1 MPETLRQ
8 AVSLLVIMLVA
19 AAHVLFGSVPVTATE
34 APGTERAD
42 GPVSL
47 TGTGESAGRLHVD
60 TRGFSAAAGP
70 VTVLIDRSTAPEA
83 ELAGRGLPAAV
94 QMRPQTTGHL
104 PVTGLKAG
112 TCLGV
117 RVSAV
122 VRKGEKTQ
130 RATLDTVVT
139 TGGEDAGDATACP
152 DYAALPHI
160 APQPVPT
167 PRAKAGPGE
176 GAVRITPDGA
186 FTRAGREWAKA
197 SDLDRKLKKHE
208 DGAIAEDITVDI
220 DQLTG
225 TTASG
230 ADTERQP
237 GPRDWVEVRIRSASP
252 VRLTNR
258 ADPRGTQQH
267 PGSAKTVTMR
277 MTDPTRLVFDA
288 AFPTTGSHCL
298 GIDIVAAGRKK
309 PAVATTLHYGLR
321 GADAR
326 ACPDPR
332 DPDAAPDPD
341 DLEDPED
348 PEDPDGTGDDSDSGD
363 GGRDDGPGDGA
374 DSGDDGDSGDDDRGP
389 GSDPDGGL
397 SPDERRMLADQGAVF
412 GSAMVASAPVPGLP
426 LVQRISTPVVPAFG
440 LMCTPAAAGQRVQVR
455 SGLTQLAITHDFA
468 GPRAELTDLR
478 THTPI
483 TRKLADVD
491 YVLPATATLTVGG
504 DGLGD
509 VAEPGDELWASS
521 QDGMSAP
528 AIGVAAVG
536 GQLRGT
542 VEVGI
547 DTVAGPGDAALIGTD
562 EFGATSLLAAAGSAM
577 SVPAG
582 GTEFPRF
589 AFTQP
594 GTYTVNTVIRTGN
607 SGTSAQEITV
617 PLHFSVGELA
627 SPLATNTALAA
638 LVGTCTDVSMA
649 STLAQ
654 PDLPPQQPGPEAA
667 PPPAVAGPAAWTWLL
682 AGLGMGIA
690 LTAAGWGTL
699 LLVRSLNPGRS
710 V

>member
-8 AVSLLVIMLVA
+8 AVSLLVIMLLA

-34 APGTERAD
+34 APGTARAD
-42 GPVSL
+42 APVSL

-60 TRGFSAAAGP
+60 TRGFAAAVGP

-83 ELAGRGLPAAV
+83 ELAGRRLPAAV

-122 VRKGEKTQ
+122 VKKGEKTQ
-130 RATLDTVVT
+130 RRTIDTVVT
-139 TGGEDAGDATACP
+139 TGAKDTGDAESCP
-152 DYAALPHI
+152 DYAELPHI
-160 APQPVPT
+160 TPQPVKET
-167 PRAKAGPGE
+167 KAKPGPGE
-176 GAVRITPDGA
+176 GAVRVTADGA
-186 FTRAGREWAKA
+186 FTRTDGTWAKA

-208 DGAIAEDITVDI
+208 DGTIAEDITVELDE
-220 DQLTG
+220 LTG

-230 ADTERQP
+230 TDDEHTP
-237 GPRDWVEVRIRSASP
+237 GPRDWVEVRIRSAEK
-252 VRLTNR
+252 VQLTNP
-258 ADPRGTQQH
+258 ADPSGTQQH
-267 PGSAKTVTMR
+267 PGRAKSVTMR

-288 AFPTTGSHCL
+288 AFPTTGPHCL
-298 GIDIVAAGRKK
+298 GIDIVAAGRKE

-332 DPDAAPDPD
+332 APDAAPDD
-341 DLEDPED
+341 DDPED
-348 PEDPDGTGDDSDSGD
+348 SDDADDSDDDSDDSD
-363 GGRDDGPGDGA
+363 GGPDDDTGDGA
-374 DSGDDGDSGDDDRGP
+374 DSGDGDRDPGSGS
-389 GSDPDGGL
+389 GSDPEGGL
-397 SPDERRMLADQGAVF
+397 SLEERRTLADQGAVF
-412 GSAMVASAPVPGLP
+412 GSDMVASAPVPGLP

-455 SGLTQLAITHDFA
+455 SGLTQLAITHDFT

-528 AIGVAAVG
+528 AIGIAAVG

-562 EFGATSLLAAAGSAM
+562 EFGDTSLLAAAGSAM

-607 SGTSAQEITV
+607 SSTSAQEIVV
-617 PLHFSVGELA
+617 PLHFSVGEVA
-627 SPLATNTALAA
+627 SPVAANTALAA

-654 PDLPPQQPGPEAA
+654 PDLPEQQPSPDAA
-667 PPPAVAGPAAWTWLL
+667 PPPVVTGPAAWMWLL

-699 LLVRSLNPGRS
+699 LLVRSLSPGRS
-710 V
+710 T

>member
-8 AVSLLVIMLVA
+8 AVSLLVVTLLA
-19 AAHVLFGSVPVTATE
+19 AAHVAFGWMPVTAAE
-34 APGTERAD
+34 APGTDSAD
-42 GPVSL
+42 APVSL
-47 TGTGESAGRLHVD
+47 KTTGESAGRLHVD
-60 TRGFSAAAGP
+60 TRSFARALGP
-70 VTVLIDRSTAPEA
+70 VTVLIDRSTVPEA
-83 ELAGRGLPAAV
+83 ELAGRRLPAAV

-104 PVTGLKAG
+104 PVTGLESGA
-112 TCLGV
+112 CLGV

-130 RATLDTVVT
+130 RATIDTVVT
-139 TGGEDAGDATACP
+139 TSGTGAGDATTCP
-152 DYAALPHI
+152 DYTELPHI
-160 APQPVPT
+160 APQPMPT
-167 PRAKAGPGE
+167 PKAKPGPGE
-176 GAVRITPDGA
+176 GAVHITPEGA

-197 SDLDRKLKKHE
+197 SDLDRKLEKHE
-208 DGAIAEDITVDI
+208 DGAIAEDITLDI

-230 ADTERQP
+230 AETAHEP

-267 PGSAKTVTMR
+267 PGSAETVTMR

-288 AFPTTGSHCL
+288 AFPTTGPHCL
-298 GIDIVAAGRKK
+298 GIDIVAAGGRK

-326 ACPDPR
+326 VCPDPR
-332 DPDAAPDPD
+332 DPDAAPDP
-341 DLEDPED
+341 EDPEGPEAPDD
-348 PEDPDGTGDDSDSGD
+348 P
-363 GGRDDGPGDGA
+363 DGPGDGA
-374 DSGDDGDSGDDDRGP
+374 DSGADEDSGDDDRGP
-389 GSDPDGGL
+389 GSDPDSGL

-412 GSAMVASAPVPGLP
+412 GSDMVASAPVPGLP

-455 SGLTQLAITHDFA
+455 SGLTQLAITHDFT

-491 YVLPATATLTVGG
+491 YVLPATATLTVGD
-504 DGLGD
+504 DGLGEI
-509 VAEPGDELWASS
+509 AEPGDELWASS

-528 AIGVAAVG
+528 AIGIAAVG

-562 EFGATSLLAAAGSAM
+562 EFGDTSLLAAAGSAM

-607 SGTSAQEITV
+607 SGTSAQGITV

-699 LLVRSLNPGRS
+699 LLVRSLNLGRS

>member
-1 MPETLRQ
+1 MHKSLRQ
-8 AVSLLVIMLVA
+8 AAAMLVIALLA
-19 AAHVLFGSVPVTATE
+19 AAHVAFGWMPVTAAE
-34 APGTERAD
+34 APGTDSAD
-42 GPVSL
+42 APVSL
-47 TGTGESAGRLHVD
+47 KATGESAGRLHVD
-60 TRGFSAAAGP
+60 TRSFARALGP

-83 ELAGRGLPAAV
+83 ELAGRDLPAAV

-104 PVTGLKAG
+104 PVTGLKPG

-122 VRKGEKTQ
+122 VKKGEKTQ
-130 RATLDTVVT
+130 RRTIDTVVT
-139 TGGEDAGDATACP
+139 TAREHTDDAEACP
-152 DYAALPHI
+152 DYAELPHI
-160 APQPVPT
+160 TPQPVKET
-167 PRAKAGPGE
+167 KAKAGPGE
-176 GAVRITPDGA
+176 GTVRITPDGA

-208 DGAIAEDITVDI
+208 DGTIAEDITVDI

-230 ADTERQP
+230 TDDESTP
-237 GPRDWVEVRIRSASP
+237 GPRDWVEVRIRSAAK
-252 VRLTNR
+252 VQLTNP
-258 ADPRGTQQH
+258 ADPRGTQHH
-267 PGSAKTVTMR
+267 PGRAKTVTMR

-288 AFPTTGSHCL
+288 AFPTTGPHCL
-298 GIDIVAAGRKK
+298 GIDIAPAGKKK
-309 PAVATTLHYGLR
+309 PVAATTLHYGMR
-321 GADAR
+321 GDDAR

-332 DPDAAPDPD
+332 DPDAAPDD
-341 DLEDPED
+341 DES
-348 PEDPDGTGDDSDSGD
+348 EDPDDSGEPDDPGTGDD
-363 GGRDDGPGDGA
+363 GGT
-374 DSGDDGDSGDDDRGP
+374 DGDTGEDT
-389 GSDPDGGL
+389 GSDDKDSRDSDPEGGL
-397 SPDERRMLADQGAVF
+397 SPEERRTLAGQGAVF
-412 GSAMVASAPVPGLP
+412 GSDMVASAPVPGLP
-426 LVQRISTPVVPAFG
+426 LVQSISTPVVPAFG
-440 LMCTPAAAGQRVQVR
+440 LMCTPAAADQRVQVR
-455 SGLTQLAITHDFA
+455 SGLTQLAITHDFT

-504 DGLGD
+504 DGLGE

-528 AIGVAAVG
+528 AIGIAAVG
-536 GQLRGT
+536 GQLRGS

-547 DTVAGPGDAALIGTD
+547 DTVAGPGDVALIGTD
-562 EFGATSLLAAAGSAM
+562 EFGDTSLLAAAGSAM

-607 SGTSAQEITV
+607 SSTSTQEIVV
-617 PLHFSVGELA
+617 PLHFSVGEIA

-667 PPPAVAGPAAWTWLL
+667 PPPAVAGPAAWMWLL
-682 AGLGMGIA
+682 AGLGMGVA

-699 LLVRSLNPGRS
+699 LLVRSLNLGRS
-710 V
+710 T

>member
-1 MPETLRQ
+1 MPKTLRQ
-8 AVSLLVIMLVA
+8 AVSLLVVTLFA
-19 AAHVLFGSVPVTATE
+19 AAHVAFGWMPVTAAE
-34 APGTERAD
+34 APGTDSAD
-42 GPVSL
+42 APVSL
-47 TGTGESAGRLHVD
+47 KTTGESAGRLHVD
-60 TRGFSAAAGP
+60 TRSFARAVGP
-70 VTVLIDRSTAPEA
+70 VTVRIDRSTVPEA
-83 ELAGRGLPAAV
+83 ELAGRRLPAAV

-104 PVTGLKAG
+104 PVTGLESGA
-112 TCLGV
+112 CLGV

-122 VRKGEKTQ
+122 VKKGEKTQ
-130 RATLDTVVT
+130 RATIDTVVT
-139 TGGEDAGDATACP
+139 TSGTGAGDATTCP
-152 DYAALPHI
+152 DYTELPHI
-160 APQPVPT
+160 APQPMPT
-167 PRAKAGPGE
+167 PKAKPGPGE
-176 GAVRITPDGA
+176 GAVHIIPEGA
-186 FTRAGREWAKA
+186 FTRTDGAWAKA
-197 SDLDRKLKKHE
+197 SDLDRKLEKHE
-208 DGAIAEDITVDI
+208 DGAIAEDITLDI

-230 ADTERQP
+230 AETAHEP
-237 GPRDWVEVRIRSASP
+237 GPRDWVEVRIRSAEK
-252 VRLTNR
+252 VQLTNP

-267 PGSAKTVTMR
+267 PGSARTVTMP

-288 AFPTTGSHCL
+288 AFPTAGPHCL
-298 GIDIVAAGRKK
+298 GIDIAAAGRKE

-326 ACPDPR
+326 TCPDPR
-332 DPDAAPDPD
+332 DPDAAPDD
-341 DLEDPED
+341 DES
-348 PEDPDGTGDDSDSGD
+348 EDPDDSGD
-363 GGRDDGPGDGA
+363 PDDTDT
-374 DSGDDGDSGDDDRGP
+374 GDDGDKDDDTGEDTDSDDTDSRD
-389 GSDPDGGL
+389 SDPEGGL
-397 SPDERRMLADQGAVF
+397 SLEERRTLADQGAVF
-412 GSAMVASAPVPGLP
+412 GSDMVASAPVPGLP
-426 LVQRISTPVVPAFG
+426 LVQSISAPVVPAFG

-455 SGLTQLAITHDFA
+455 SGLTQLAITHDFT

-478 THTPI
+478 THTPV
-483 TRKLADVD
+483 TRQLADVD
-491 YVLPATATLTVGG
+491 YVLPATATLTVGD

-509 VAEPGDELWASS
+509 IAKPGDELWASS

-528 AIGVAAVG
+528 AIGIAAVG
-536 GQLRGT
+536 GQLRGS

-547 DTVAGPGDAALIGTD
+547 DTVAGPGDVALIGTD
-562 EFGATSLLAAAGSAM
+562 EFGDSSLLAAAGSAM

-607 SGTSAQEITV
+607 SGTSAQGITV

-699 LLVRSLNPGRS
+699 LLVRSLNLGRS